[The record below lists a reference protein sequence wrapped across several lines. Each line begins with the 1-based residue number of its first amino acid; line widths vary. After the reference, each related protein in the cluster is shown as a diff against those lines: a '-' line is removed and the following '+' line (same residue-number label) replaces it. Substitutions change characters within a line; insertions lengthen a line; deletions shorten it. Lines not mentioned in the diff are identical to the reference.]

1 MKKLVSILLAL
12 NLCFA
17 ISVPAL
23 AANTVPPS
31 QKANT
36 EAVTRAEQTKWCY
49 RVYNGEKQKRLWS
62 ITNECWL
69 TEWMPYNS

>member
-17 ISVPAL
+17 VSIPAF
-23 AANTVPPS
+23 AANFEAPKE
-31 QKANT
+31 KASG
-36 EAVTRAEQTKWCY
+36 EIVTRAEETQWRY
-49 RVYNGEKQKRLWS
+49 RLYNGEKQKRLWS

-69 TEWMPYNS
+69 TEWISYYS

>member
-17 ISVPAL
+17 ISIPAF
-23 AANTVPPS
+23 AANTVPTS
-31 QKANT
+31 QKSNV
-36 EAVTRAEQTKWCY
+36 EAVTRTEQTEWRY
-49 RVYNGEKQKRLWS
+49 RVYKGERQKRLWS